1 MTPLL
6 KPVAAESLEPSI
18 SAVEARLGAL
28 AHAMAERDSRG
39 IENAASDLQ
48 RALATALDSFGR
60 AARSGGVP
68 PMLRRRLV
76 RASGQVAAQRE
87 TLARATAALDRALE
101 GLIPREA
108 MVYDARGAAALAT
121 QRGSVLA

>member
-1 MTPLL
+1 MTPHHT
-6 KPVAAESLEPSI
+6 PVPTESLEPTI
-18 SAVEARLGAL
+18 SNVEARLGEL
-28 AHAMAERDSRG
+28 SHAMAERDSRG

-48 RALATALDSFGR
+48 RALASALDSFSR

-68 PMLRRRLV
+68 PLLRRRLV

-87 TLARATAALDRALE
+87 TLARATASLDRALE

-108 MVYDARGAAALAT
+108 MVYDARGTASLSAHS
-121 QRGSVLA
+121 GSLRA

>member
-1 MTPLL
+1 MTPILH
-6 KPVAAESLEPSI
+6 PVASDTLEPTI
-18 SAVEARLGAL
+18 SNVEARLGAL

-39 IENAASDLQ
+39 IETAASDLQ
-48 RALATALDSFGR
+48 RALANALDSFSR

-68 PMLRRRLV
+68 PLLRRRLV

-87 TLARATAALDRALE
+87 TLARATASLDRALE

-108 MVYDARGAAALAT
+108 MVYDSRGATSQAAHS
-121 QRGSVLA
+121 GSVLA

>member
-6 KPVAAESLEPSI
+6 KPVAAEALEPSI
-18 SAVEARLGAL
+18 SDVEARLGAL
-28 AHAMAERDSRG
+28 AHAMAERDNRG
-39 IENAASDLQ
+39 IEHAASDLQ

-60 AARSGGVP
+60 AARAGGVP
-68 PMLRRRLV
+68 PTLRRRLV

-108 MVYDARGAAALAT
+108 MVYDARGAAALSSHRA
-121 QRGSVLA
+121 SVHA